1 MLYCG
6 TTLKSEKEVFLT
18 HVIYPT
24 QASIVH
30 SLISSPASS
39 YYKEGREKKEVG
51 GAVSHIG
58 KEHVSFPLKS
68 PNHAILHLTQ
78 A

>member
-39 YYKEGREKKEVG
+39 YYKEWEGEERSRRCS
-51 GAVSHIG
+51 VSHWQGARVIST
-58 KEHVSFPLKS
+58 KV
-68 PNHAILHLTQ
+68 TQ
-78 A
+78 PCYTSA